1 MKVTVSKS
9 EVKGKV
15 RVPPSKSQ
23 TIRGLMCAALTSGE
37 SELVDP
43 LVCEDTGAAVD
54 VLSKV
59 GIQVQREDGLWRV
72 IGKTFR
78 APSADLF
85 CGESATT
92 LRFMTAIC
100 SLVPGTCRLVGGPSL
115 SKRPVKSLIEAMKKL
130 KVKCSMEG
138 KTTPPVTVEGGTLKG
153 GKTELPG
160 NISSQFI
167 SALLMVAPLAENEVS
182 IRLNTPMTSKPYVLM
197 TLRCLRK
204 FGVNVKTEFDKFV
217 VARQRYKPTRFEV
230 EGDWSSASYFL
241 ALGAVCGEIEVENL
255 STSSLQGDRVA
266 LDFLRSMGA
275 KVKIV
280 RDSVTV
286 SQAKLEAIN
295 ADLSDCIDLLPTMA
309 VLAAVANGTSE
320 FTGIERARI
329 KESNRVAAV
338 REGLAK
344 IDGVTVTED
353 RDRLTIRG
361 LMTQKPAA
369 EEKEKEAEEG
379 QAADEAVPEPEAV
392 VIDSKNDHRIAMAFG
407 VLGAAIGG
415 TTINGTTIGSI
426 TIDGA
431 ECVAKTFPNFWDL
444 LKSVGGELEIDGE

>member
-1 MKVTVSKS
+1 MKVTIKKS

-23 TIRGLMCAALTSGE
+23 TIRGLMCAALTNGE
-37 SELVDP
+37 SELIDP
-43 LVCEDTGAAVD
+43 LVCEDTGAAID

-59 GIQVQREDGLWRV
+59 GIQVQREDGSWRV
-72 IGKTFR
+72 RGRTFR
-78 APSADLF
+78 APVTDLF

-100 SLVPGTCRLVGGPSL
+100 SLVPGTCHLVGGPSL
-115 SKRPVKSLIEAMKKL
+115 SKRPVKSLIEALKQL

-153 GKTELPG
+153 GMTELPG

-167 SALLMVAPLAENEVS
+167 SALLMVAPLAEQEVS
-182 IRLNTPMTSKPYVLM
+182 IRLTTSMTSKPYVLM

-217 VARQRYKPTRFEV
+217 VAKQRYKPTRFEV

-241 ALGAVCGEIEVENL
+241 ALGAVCGEVEVENL
-255 STSSLQGDRVA
+255 STSSLQGDRVI

-280 RDSVTV
+280 RNSVTV

-295 ADLSDCIDLLPTMA
+295 ADLSDCIDILPTMA
-309 VLAAVANGTSE
+309 VLAAMADGVSE

-344 IDGVTVTED
+344 IGVTVTED
-353 RDRLTIRG
+353 RDRLTIAG
-361 LMTQKPAA
+361 LTTQKPD
-369 EEKEKEAEEG
+369 EEEDEEETQEGEAGEGG
-379 QAADEAVPEPEAV
+379 QAKDELVPEPEVV

-407 VLGAAIGG
+407 VLGTAIGG
-415 TTINGTTIGSI
+415 I

-431 ECVAKTFPNFWDL
+431 ECVAKTFPDFWDL